1 MADDPGAKW
10 GLRGTTALLVT
21 LAAVVALAIAVPVFR
36 VILLISLPLGAV
48 VAAGLYLW
56 HKKRPIKEPKD
67 ESIHLDLK

>member
-1 MADDPGAKW
+1 MANERGAKW
-10 GLRGTTALLVT
+10 GLGGATALVIT
-21 LAAVVALAIAVPVFR
+21 LAAVVALAVVVPVFR

-56 HKKRPIKEPKD
+56 HKLRPVKEAKD

>member
-1 MADDPGAKW
+1 MANERGAKW
-10 GLRGTTALLVT
+10 GLGGATALVIT
-21 LAAVVALAIAVPVFR
+21 LAVVALAVAVPVFR

-56 HKKRPIKEPKD
+56 HKLRPVKEAKD